1 MEIVTGGNVDLS
13 QSGRVKNWGLD
24 PQIPSM
30 SYSQSVAS
38 PSPASPG
45 HTARPVPDLL
55 WRWLHS
61 FTIRLL

>member
-38 PSPASPG
+38 PCQPGSHRSTSP
-45 HTARPVPDLL
+45 
-55 WRWLHS
+55 
-61 FTIRLL
+61 